1 MSTRA
6 GDPGPHPH
14 AALYAAFDVFPSPKG
29 AAVHIGHAAMTLFD
43 HLGGGLLYTLG
54 GEALPAYQC
63 EAHPSGGTVEVV
75 RFSEP
80 VADLPDRIEAFT
92 GRLAPL
98 VAAHAPTLRVA
109 QARDP
114 WSLLPI
120 LALADRGFSTVYE
133 VNGLPSVELAETHRD
148 LPDETLRAIAALED
162 VCIRGADLLLT
173 PSRVLADH
181 LVGRGAERDRI
192 HVVPNGADV
201 PDGPPPRPAEA
212 PVGRYV
218 VYVGALQHW
227 QGVGTLLRAF
237 ARLVDLDDLTLVVC
251 SAWRVSRTKELRRLA
266 RRLDIE
272 DRVLWRHRVRHHEVA
287 GWLAHADLSV
297 APLAPT
303 ARNLT
308 QGCCPLKILESMAVG
323 TPVVASDLPAVRELC
338 IDGAHGRLVAAER
351 PAELARAIRVLLEY
365 DDLRVQ
371 MGAAARAHVA
381 DGLTWDHARART
393 LEAYAT
399 VSA

>member
-1 MSTRA
+1 MSDRA
-6 GDPGPHPH
+6 PHPH

-43 HLGGGLLYTLG
+43 HLGGGLLCTLG

-63 EAHPSGGTVEVV
+63 EPHPGGGVVEVV

-80 VADLPDRIEAFT
+80 VADLPDRIEAFA

-120 LALADRGFSTVYE
+120 LAVADRGFSVVYE
-133 VNGLPSVELAETHRD
+133 VNGLPSVELAETHRG
-148 LPDETLRAIAALED
+148 LPDETLRSIARLED
-162 VCIRGADLLLT
+162 ACIRGADLLIT
-173 PSRVLADH
+173 PSGVLADH
-181 LVGRGAERDRI
+181 LVGRGADADRI
-192 HVVPNGADV
+192 RVIPNGADV
-201 PDGPPPRPAEA
+201 PATPPPRPPDA
-212 PVGRYV
+212 PAGRYV
-218 VYVGALQHW
+218 VYVGALQAW

-237 ARLVDLDDLTLVVC
+237 ARLTDIDDLTLVIC
-251 SAWRVSRTKELRRLA
+251 SAWKVARTKELRRLA
-266 RRLDIE
+266 RRLEIE
-272 DRVLWRHRVRHHEVA
+272 DRIVWRHRVHHHDVA
-287 GWLAHADLSV
+287 GWLAHAELSV

-303 ARNLT
+303 TRNLT

-323 TPVVASDLPAVRELC
+323 TPVVATDLPAVREVC
-338 IDGAHGRLVAAER
+338 VDGAHGRLVAADR

-365 DDLRVQ
+365 DDLRRE
-371 MGAAARAHVA
+371 MGSAARDRIA
-381 DGLTWDHARART
+381 DGLTWDHTRART
-393 LEAYAT
+393 LDAYAA
-399 VSA
+399 VSG

>member
-1 MSTRA
+1 MSARA
-6 GDPGPHPH
+6 GVRGPHPH

-29 AAVHIGHAAMTLFD
+29 AAVHIGHAATTLFD
-43 HLGGGLLYTLG
+43 HLGGGLLYVLG
-54 GEALPAYQC
+54 GEALPGYQC
-63 EAHPSGGTVEVV
+63 EPHPGGGAVEVV
-75 RFSEP
+75 RFSDAI
-80 VADLPDRIEAFT
+80 ADLPDRIEAFG

-120 LALADRGFSTVYE
+120 LALADRRFGAVYE
-133 VNGLPSVELAETHRD
+133 VNGLPSVELAETHRG
-148 LPDETLRAIAALED
+148 LPQETLRSIAQLED
-162 VCIRGADLLLT
+162 DCLRGADLLIT
-173 PSRVLADH
+173 PSGVLADH
-181 LVGRGAERDRI
+181 LVGRGAERSRI
-192 HVVPNGADV
+192 HVIPNGADV
-201 PDGPPPRPAEA
+201 PDTPPPRPPDA
-212 PVGRYV
+212 PAGRYV

-251 SAWRVSRTKELRRLA
+251 SAWKVSRTRELRRLA
-266 RRLDIE
+266 RRLEID
-272 DRVLWRHRVRHHEVA
+272 DRILWRHRVRHHEVA
-287 GWLAHADLSV
+287 GWLAHADVSV

-338 IDGAHGRLVAAER
+338 ADGAHGRLVAPER

-365 DDLRVQ
+365 DDMRHE

-381 DGLTWDHARART
+381 EGLTWAHARART
-393 LEAYAT
+393 LDAYAT
-399 VSA
+399 LPA